1 MITFPVRHHYGD
13 LDPGESPARLALVLG
28 AGGARGFA
36 HVGALGVL
44 ERHDLPVDLVVGVSM
59 GSVIGAGYAAG
70 IPAEQML
77 TLVQSVSF
85 KRLFRPRPARLGLI
99 DPAGVRD
106 VVRRVLG
113 DRRFADLDRELVVLS
128 ASITTGEPVVIR
140 DGLVADAVLASTAIP
155 MVFPPVARGDH
166 HLVDGGM
173 IDGLPVRLA
182 RELGAERVIAIDAD
196 NHACRVFRAPVV
208 RHVTSAAARVLAR
221 CAHSSRLD
229 RTLVLSRMLAHAVEH
244 TVPILEA
251 PDVLIQ
257 PSFGRLTSYHYN
269 RWRHFVELGREAALG
284 ALPELLDVSRAA
296 TDHVTD
302 RVTGQEGSRP
312 SVDHDGRPAPVTYPV
327 PSPA

>member
-1 MITFPVRHHYGD
+1 MIPFPRHHHYGD
-13 LDPGESPARLALVLG
+13 LLPASSSAQLALVLG

-36 HVGALGVL
+36 HVGALSVV
-44 ERHDLPVDLVVGVSM
+44 EQHRLPIDLVVGVSM

-70 IPAEQML
+70 IPADDML
-77 TLVQSVSF
+77 VLARSVRF
-85 KRLFRPRPARLGLI
+85 RRLFRPRPARLGLL
-99 DPAGVRD
+99 DPSGVRD

-113 DRRFADLDRELVVLS
+113 DRRFGDLDRELVVLS

-155 MVFPPVARGDH
+155 MVFPPISRGDH

-182 RELGAERVIAIDAD
+182 RALGAERVIAIDAD
-196 NHACRVFRAPVV
+196 NHACRVFRAPVI
-208 RHVTSAAARVLAR
+208 RHVTSAAARVLAH
-221 CAHSSRLD
+221 CAHSSRVD

-257 PSFGRLTSYHYN
+257 PQFGRLTSYHYN
-269 RWRHFVELGREAALG
+269 RWQHFVELGREAAL
-284 ALPELLDVSRAA
+284 AILPELLDVGRAA
-296 TDHVTD
+296 TEQAVSHGSTD
-302 RVTGQEGSRP
+302 L
-312 SVDHDGRPAPVTYPV
+312 DDRPAPAAFPV